1 MEKLR
6 RACAGEV
13 PSWAL
18 ATVKAEHVGALLDT
32 AAAAAGALPSAA
44 TEAKSGATE
53 GDEPAGPLP
62 STGVE
67 TEAAARYE
75 YANGGD
81 AAGVSASHDADPLR
95 FGAASVA
102 PERAA
107 EAPMAPHAL
116 HASAELAERG
126 GGGAQMGNALVAGAE
141 ASKGFDAGAGAMT
154 EPPVPGEPVTLA
166 GAGFGGFV
174 QPDPS
179 ALRGLDE
186 AMRSA
191 GAEGRHNDD
200 AMELG

>member
-1 MEKLR
+1 MEKSR

-44 TEAKSGATE
+44 TEVKSGATE

-81 AAGVSASHDADPLR
+81 AAGVSASHDADPLG

-102 PERAA
+102 PGRTA

-116 HASAELAERG
+116 QASAEERG

-186 AMRSA
+186 AMLSA
-191 GAEGRHNDD
+191 GAEERHNDD
-200 AMELG
+200 AMDLG